1 MADQASLRADCDDVP
16 AELRKGV
23 RVLVGDCRDVLR
35 VLPDESVNCIVTS
48 PPYFGLRDYGV
59 DGQIGLEAT
68 PDAFVAELV
77 SVFREVRRVLRKDG
91 TLWLN
96 LGDSYVSSPPG
107 NKLGSKDGDGLYR
120 RKLDLQ
126 ENLSPTM
133 RAGGHAGSHANAGVM
148 SAIAYR
154 TTGNDGVYETGDAVG
169 ALTTSS
175 DPNAQVVAY
184 AIQERAICENP
195 NAGPDGAGIRE
206 DLSYTLEARS
216 TPQAVAFNTPNGGRA
231 GMGVGAIATRWAVRR
246 LTPNECESLQ
256 GFPRDYTL
264 VPVGKRMSADGP
276 RYKQLGNS
284 KAVNVVRWIGQRIQ
298 AVEDFY
304 AALAAE
310 QAA

>member
-1 MADQASLRADCDDVP
+1 MGGLDAESETLIPVNRCDFDVARAVKAAPKGHRDDPSSDNFVIAFSAKDHGADA
-16 AELRKGV
+16 
-23 RVLVGDCRDVLR
+23 
-35 VLPDESVNCIVTS
+35 
-48 PPYFGLRDYGV
+48 
-59 DGQIGLEAT
+59 
-68 PDAFVAELV
+68 
-77 SVFREVRRVLRKDG
+77 
-91 TLWLN
+91 
-96 LGDSYVSSPPG
+96 
-107 NKLGSKDGDGLYR
+107 
-120 RKLDLQ
+120 Q

-133 RAGGHAGSHANAGVM
+133 RAGGHADSHANAGVM
-148 SAIAYR
+148 PAIAYR

-195 NAGPDGAGIRE
+195 DAGPDGAGIRE
-206 DLSYTLEARS
+206 DLSYTLEARQ
-216 TPQAVAFNTPNGGRA
+216 TPQAVAYNITPSQSNKDFNARPASYSQALTGSGNRVSARGGDVIAEPYTLAIRGRSDGHRLEYRQDGTANALLTPNGGRA

-246 LTPNECESLQ
+246 LTPNECEALQ
-256 GFPRDYTL
+256 GFPKDYTL

-304 AALAAE
+304 AALEAEEAA
-310 QAA
+310 